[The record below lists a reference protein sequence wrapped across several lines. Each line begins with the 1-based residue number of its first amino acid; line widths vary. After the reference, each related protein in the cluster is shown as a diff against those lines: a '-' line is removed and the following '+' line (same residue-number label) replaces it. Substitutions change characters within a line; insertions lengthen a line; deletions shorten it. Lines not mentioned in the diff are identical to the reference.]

1 MFTGLVEELGHVDA
15 VVACGDDAVRL
26 RIRAQTV
33 VADAAVGSSIAV
45 NGCCLTAIE
54 VGAGYWVAQVVSE
67 SLRCTNLGMLRVGS
81 VVNLERPLVLGG
93 RVGGHL
99 VSGHVDA
106 TASVVAVAV
115 LADGSD
121 RFVFSLPRELSRYVV
136 EKGSIAVDG
145 ISLTVAA
152 VAADRFEVAVIPHTK
167 AVTTLGVRWP
177 GDTVNLEV
185 DLVAKYLERL
195 VGPHGDSAVVKQDL

>member
-1 MFTGLVEELGHVDA
+1 MFTGLVEELGEVDA
-15 VVACGDDAVRL
+15 VEACGDGAVRVS
-26 RIRAQTV
+26 IRAVTV

-45 NGCCLTAIE
+45 NGCCLTAVE
-54 VGAGYWVAQVVSE
+54 VGGGHWVAHAVPE
-67 SLRCTNLGMLRVGS
+67 TLRRTNLGVLRAGS
-81 VVNLERPLVLGG
+81 VVNLERPLTFGG

-99 VSGHVDA
+99 VQGHVDA
-106 TASVVAVAV
+106 TATVVAVTV
-115 LADGSD
+115 LPDGSD
-121 RFVFSLPRELSRYVV
+121 RFVFSLPRDLSRYVV

-167 AVTTLGVRWP
+167 AVTTLGIRSP
-177 GDTVNLEV
+177 GDRVNLEV

-195 VGPHGDSAVVKQDL
+195 VGPHTDRVVVRGDG